1 MKIYKSLL
9 WLLAT
14 LWFVGGVSAGSS
26 LSVGQ
31 IIKANNTFAFDLY
44 AQRAK
49 APGNIA
55 LSPLSISSTL
65 AATSAGAQG
74 ETDRQMANTLHLPN
88 SGENVHVGFAGLL
101 EAIKASNT
109 SGGQF
114 ALANALWVQ
123 KGYRFSD
130 AFQRLLQDR
139 YRAIVHQIDLT
150 GWPND
155 FDPAKAAEARS
166 QINDWVASQTHDK
179 IQGIIPSGVPGGSA
193 RLLLVSA
200 IWFKGSWEL
209 PFDRSLTK
217 DSPFW
222 LAPEKSVSVP
232 MMRLKATFK
241 MAEDGDVQVLE
252 IPYSS
257 NRFSMVIFL
266 PRKRGGLGEFEK
278 QLTSERVMQL
288 LRKSRAQKVII
299 SLPRFKSSSGFGLVE
314 PLQALGMKDAF
325 SESAADFSL
334 ITAERPF
341 FVEAVFHKVYVTVD
355 EEGTEAAAATGLSH
369 TDSFPEAFDANHPFL
384 FLIRDTKTS
393 CILFLGRVADPSKE

>member
-31 IIKANNTFAFDLY
+31 IIKANNTFAFDLC

-114 ALANALWVQ
+114 VLANVLWVQ

-222 LAPEKSVSVP
+222 LAPEKSVSV
-232 MMRLKATFK
+232 R
-241 MAEDGDVQVLE
+241 
-252 IPYSS
+252 
-257 NRFSMVIFL
+257 
-266 PRKRGGLGEFEK
+266 
-278 QLTSERVMQL
+278 
-288 LRKSRAQKVII
+288 
-299 SLPRFKSSSGFGLVE
+299 
-314 PLQALGMKDAF
+314 
-325 SESAADFSL
+325 
-334 ITAERPF
+334 
-341 FVEAVFHKVYVTVD
+341 
-355 EEGTEAAAATGLSH
+355 
-369 TDSFPEAFDANHPFL
+369 
-384 FLIRDTKTS
+384 
-393 CILFLGRVADPSKE
+393 